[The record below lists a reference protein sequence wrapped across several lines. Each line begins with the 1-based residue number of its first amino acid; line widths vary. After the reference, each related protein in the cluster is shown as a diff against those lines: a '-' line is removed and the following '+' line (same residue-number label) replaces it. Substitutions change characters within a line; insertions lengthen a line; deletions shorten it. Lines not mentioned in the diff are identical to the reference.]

1 MTALL
6 FPDEAARLRV
16 GERLVIVRQADF
28 SIVAGYVA
36 PQDWVALTG
45 PCRTCD
51 GSHMIAP
58 KPEPHPQVQGFCPDC
73 RDGRRIEPLYTGCRS
88 DRFKPGMRWCPACN
102 DEHGNP
108 TGRVLVGRGSIKVV
122 PVVTESDNRYLDPP
136 FIEVTDQGLC
146 LLFANAND
154 VRDVRQITLDPLPVP
169 GRDFGIV
176 IDCVE
181 VA

>member
-16 GERLVIVRQADF
+16 GEQLVIVRQADF

-45 PCRTCD
+45 PCPTCD
-51 GSHMIAP
+51 GHAQHVRWWGQ
-58 KPEPHPQVQGFCPDC
+58 EPCHDC

-108 TGRVLVGRGSIKVV
+108 TGRVLVGRGSI
-122 PVVTESDNRYLDPP
+122 
-136 FIEVTDQGLC
+136 EVAPEPDSR
-146 LLFANAND
+146 NW
-154 VRDVRQITLDPLPVP
+154 R
-169 GRDFGIV
+169 IV